1 MAFVSADGWGGRVI
15 GRAEGKGFDGKSV
28 ILLRVERLF
37 ECALDPYITLYL
49 TLYENPT
56 KKGVRPEC
64 YFVMIF
70 DDFVAM

>member
-1 MAFVSADGWGGRVI
+1 M
-15 GRAEGKGFDGKSV
+15 GFDGKSV

-56 KKGVRPEC
+56 KNGVRPEC